1 VSIRA
6 RLLLL
11 ILFATLIP
19 ALVSVFHFVER
30 RDAEV
35 AEAAHRLS
43 AEAGRMAL
51 ELKDM
56 VRGTAQLHYGL
67 SRARDFDKPDKAA
80 CSAFLNDVL
89 KEHPQYTGY

>member
-1 VSIRA
+1 MSIRV

-30 RDAEV
+30 RDAEIT
-35 AEAAHRLS
+35 EAAHRLS
-43 AEAGRMAL
+43 AEAGRVAL

-56 VRGTAQLHYGL
+56 VRGTAQLHYGCPGQGIL
-67 SRARDFDKPDKAA
+67 TSRTRRPAPP
-80 CSAFLNDVL
+80 S
-89 KEHPQYTGY
+89 

>member
-1 VSIRA
+1 MSIRA

-19 ALVSVFHFVER
+19 ALMSGFHFVER

-35 AEAAHRLS
+35 TEAAHRLS
-43 AEAGRMAL
+43 AEAGRVAH

-67 SRARDFDKPDKAA
+67 SRARPIVVLNCRFKPADLRTA
-80 CSAFLNDVL
+80 VL
-89 KEHPQYTGY
+89 RPV